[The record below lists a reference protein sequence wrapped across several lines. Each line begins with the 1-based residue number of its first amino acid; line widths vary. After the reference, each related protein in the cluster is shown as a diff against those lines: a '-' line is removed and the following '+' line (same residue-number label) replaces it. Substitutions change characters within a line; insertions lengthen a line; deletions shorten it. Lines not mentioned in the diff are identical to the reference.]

1 MDNINKHASPQ
12 TRKLLLGNKI
22 DAKGKKVRGGGRL
35 HMSARGRR
43 ARAPAPSHCTRGG
56 ANLRGAGD
64 GHEHV

>member
-1 MDNINKHASPQ
+1 MKYWMDNINKHASPQ

-43 ARAPAPSHCTRGG
+43 ALPA
-56 ANLRGAGD
+56 AF
-64 GHEHV
+64 